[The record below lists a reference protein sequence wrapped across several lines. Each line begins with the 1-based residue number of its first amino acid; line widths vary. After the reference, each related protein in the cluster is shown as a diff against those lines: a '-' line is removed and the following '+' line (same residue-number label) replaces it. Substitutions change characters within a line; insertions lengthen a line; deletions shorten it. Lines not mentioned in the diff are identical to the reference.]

1 MAMELILDI
10 YRDGCEPTTHE
21 IIQCRNTREGI
32 SMARRRASRVL
43 SDYGHE
49 GEKITRVY
57 PADDDIAS
65 FGFPDSADYVTVRR
79 RKQES

>member
-1 MAMELILDI
+1 MELILDI
-10 YRDGCEPTTHE
+10 YRDGCDPEPQE

-32 SMARRRASRVL
+32 SMARRRAYRVL

-65 FGFPDSADYVTVRR
+65 FGFPDGTDYVTVRR
-79 RKQES
+79 KEEVA